1 MTECPDCVLC
11 CAVLVWCP
19 VLFPNIFN
27 LVLKFSA
34 LPGIRLPLE
43 RLLEFLPTTSTSKS
57 LWVLGEIMAA
67 SVFAS
72 HSPPFLPPFS
82 PSGFFREPGEA
93 PQCQGRDAMASP
105 WVHGASTRWKEQPK
119 RKYYSSP
126 EESVRGLPQSPE
138 DLSGKH

>member
-72 HSPPFLPPFS
+72 HSPPFSPHFLLVGSLGNLEKLP
-82 PSGFFREPGEA
+82 
-93 PQCQGRDAMASP
+93 
-105 WVHGASTRWKEQPK
+105 
-119 RKYYSSP
+119 
-126 EESVRGLPQSPE
+126 SVREEMRWHPHGCMVRLLGGRSSQRE
-138 DLSGKH
+138 NTTVLRRNQ